1 MSAAAAS
8 NKMPPLHVLRGILRR
23 LRIKTD
29 TVDNTTA
36 PNPMK
41 SYILSQYRA
50 SLTETQPEKVEALRK
65 MALEYYTLREDLAE
79 RSRLHELDTGA
90 EVQLSAKEMSRR
102 AAARAGLQLPNLN
115 PDLEKD
121 LK

>member
-1 MSAAAAS
+1 MA
-8 NKMPPLHVLRGILRR
+8 
-23 LRIKTD
+23 
-29 TVDNTTA
+29 
-36 PNPMK
+36 
-41 SYILSQYRA
+41 
-50 SLTETQPEKVEALRK
+50 ETQSEKVEALRK
-65 MALEYYTLREDLAE
+65 MAFEYYTLREDIAE

-102 AAARAGLQLPNLN
+102 AAARAGLQLPDLN